1 MISRINHEIVFRKA
15 QRECLG
21 HHSSVVARR
30 ALLADVPVGWL
41 ADFNSVVLCV
51 AALLGQVLFVEGTAL
66 GVWGVAD
73 LRQWTLCLGGGG
85 GDGVLRPVNNVVGS
99 WSGGLNLGLLLDLDS
114 VASSWGG
121 GRWW

>member
-1 MISRINHEIVFRKA
+1 MTWYFVKA

-41 ADFNSVVLCV
+41 ADFNGVVLCV
-51 AALLGQVLFVEGTAL
+51 AALLGQVLLVEGTAL

-73 LRQWTLCLGGGG
+73 LRQWTLGLGS

-99 WSGGLNLGLLLDLDS
+99 WSGGLDLGLLLLDLDS
-114 VASSWGG
+114 VASSWGRG
-121 GRWW
+121 GWW